1 MTTRLQLIGGG
12 KMGEALLGG
21 LLTDGWA
28 ATHELHVSESDSAR
42 REVLV
47 TKFPGLSVAPDPV
60 NGVDT
65 LIAVKPDVVPSV
77 CEVLVRCGVPRVLS
91 IAAGVELADLELLLG
106 PDIRVVRAMPN
117 TPALVG
123 MGAAAISGGSSAMP
137 DDLEWASRILI
148 AVGTV
153 EVIEEELLDA
163 VTGLSGSGPAYIFLM
178 AEALIDAGEA
188 VGLSRDTA
196 VSLTV
201 QTLLGASTL
210 LANSDDSPSVLRS
223 NVTSK
228 GGTTAA
234 GLAVFESGGFRDL
247 VKQVVVAATERS
259 RELGSI

>member
-1 MTTRLQLIGGG
+1 
-12 KMGEALLGG
+12 
-21 LLTDGWA
+21 
-28 ATHELHVSESDSAR
+28 
-42 REVLV
+42 
-47 TKFPGLSVAPDPV
+47 
-60 NGVDT
+60 
-65 LIAVKPDVVPSV
+65 
-77 CEVLVRCGVPRVLS
+77 
-91 IAAGVELADLELLLG
+91 
-106 PDIRVVRAMPN
+106 
-117 TPALVG
+117 
-123 MGAAAISGGSSAMP
+123 
-137 DDLEWASRILI
+137 
-148 AVGTV
+148 
-153 EVIEEELLDA
+153 
-163 VTGLSGSGPAYIFLM
+163 M